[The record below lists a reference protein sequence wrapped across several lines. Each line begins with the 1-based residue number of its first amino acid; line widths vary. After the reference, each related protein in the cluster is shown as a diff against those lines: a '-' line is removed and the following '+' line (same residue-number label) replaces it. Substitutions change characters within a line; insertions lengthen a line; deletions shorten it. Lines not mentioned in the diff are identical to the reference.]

1 MIEIGGLGN
10 CLTDSE
16 EKSAGWSLIEKLS
29 AAENAK
35 KQDRKL
41 SDARR
46 DTWAHTSPCATTAPS
61 LRMVLREEG
70 DRIRIRKSNS
80 KHLSAKPC
88 SQPKKTAPICVVV
101 HSLHWMIHH

>member
-35 KQDRKL
+35 K
-41 SDARR
+41 
-46 DTWAHTSPCATTAPS
+46 
-61 LRMVLREEG
+61 
-70 DRIRIRKSNS
+70 
-80 KHLSAKPC
+80 
-88 SQPKKTAPICVVV
+88 KTQKVTLKF
-101 HSLHWMIHH
+101 LHAFFHNLQSS